1 MRLAHM
7 DTFHTPFGM
16 RRRVI
21 AATQGCTG
29 WINKTTLR
37 LLEPPGSS
45 KMSVSNHLEES
56 FTPDE
61 AAALLAA
68 LIRIAQVNGELTED
82 KERRLADQCRQEL
95 LRVRDTR
102 DLRNLQT
109 TLDALSEL
117 IMRLTLRTHDN
128 VLQTL
133 SPKRMA
139 GLKAALLKDGG
150 SSRLGNSRVD

>member
-45 KMSVSNHLEES
+45 KMSLSDDSKES
-56 FTPDE
+56 FTPNE

-68 LIRIAQVNGELTED
+68 LIRIAQINGEISED
-82 KERRLADQCRQEL
+82 RERRLADQCRQEL
-95 LRVRDTR
+95 LKIRDET
-102 DLRNLQT
+102 DLWNSQT
-109 TLDALSEL
+109 ILDTLSEL
-117 IMRLTLRTHDN
+117 IMRLTLRTQDN

-139 GLKAALLKDGG
+139 GLKAALFEADS
-150 SSRLGNSRVD
+150 SSRLRSGRAQ